1 MVAPLAIGVD
11 LGTQQLKVLAVNLE
25 RVSVLGS
32 VQAPIHNIK
41 AGPGALEQDPDQ
53 WWPLLSKLTRELIE
67 RLQLAPAAIRSIG
80 LSGHMHSI
88 VPLRADGSPA
98 FNCIVWADTRA
109 LTQAKAIG
117 ALEGVTL
124 WNPSIAA
131 YSAPKLLWLR
141 DNHPEAYGA
150 THHVLF
156 SKDYL
161 RLRMT
166 GEVSTDFS
174 DVSGSLL
181 WDFGAREW
189 DADLLARLGI
199 AASLLPQPQE
209 STVVAGSL
217 TEQAAA
223 DLGLPAGTPVATGAG
238 DVACAVI
245 GSGLESSDTL
255 LINAGTAAQVIL
267 IQEQPAPYVPER
279 GVRYLFELGIDGKAF
294 AMGALPSA
302 GLSLEWWRSLLG
314 GQLTYGDLDELAS
327 DRLGTADGPLFIPY
341 LQGTGTP
348 DIRDDSLGTFL
359 FMSSS
364 ADRALLTAAV
374 MEGVVFGV
382 KRCADTLLGS
392 DATPQRK
399 VLITGGMSKSQVMRR
414 IFASAFGVTAAFRDF
429 SDVSAIGAVALG
441 AAAAGE
447 VDSVAGFLRG
457 LPFDT
462 HEVAPDPV
470 LAERY
475 AAMSKRHREWAEFV
489 AQHPQ
494 SWRRRR

>member
-1 MVAPLAIGVD
+1 MSAPLAIGID
-11 LGTQQLKVLAVNLE
+11 LGTQQLKVLAVDLE
-25 RVSVLGS
+25 RTSVLGS

-41 AGPGALEQDPDQ
+41 SGPGALEQDPLQ
-53 WWPLLSKLTRELIE
+53 WWPLLSRLTRQLIE
-67 RLQLAPAAIRSIG
+67 RLQLSPAAVRSIG

-98 FNCIVWADTRA
+98 YHCLVWADTRA
-109 LTQAKAIG
+109 LPQAKAIG
-117 ALEGVTL
+117 SLEGVTL

-131 YSAPKLLWLR
+131 PSAPKLLWLR
-141 DNHPEAYGA
+141 DNYPEAYAA
-150 THHVLF
+150 TRHVLF

-166 GEVSTDFS
+166 GEMATDFS
-174 DVSGSLL
+174 DASGSLL
-181 WDFGAREW
+181 WDFGARQW
-189 DADLLARLGI
+189 DADLLARLNI
-199 AASLLPQPQE
+199 AESLLPQPQE
-209 STVVAGSL
+209 STTLAGFL

-223 DLGLPAGTPVATGAG
+223 DLGLRAGTPVAVGAG

-245 GSGLESSDTL
+245 GSGLESPDTL

-279 GVRYLFELGIDGKAF
+279 GVRYLFELGIDGKTF

-314 GQLTYGDLDELAS
+314 GHLTYGDLDELAS

-364 ADRALLTAAV
+364 TDRALLTAAV

-382 KRCADTLLGS
+382 KRCADALLSGS
-392 DATPQRK
+392 ATPQRQ
-399 VLITGGMSKSQVMRR
+399 VLITGGVSKSQIMRR
-414 IFASAFGVTAAFRDF
+414 IFASAFEATALFRDF
-429 SDVSAIGAVALG
+429 SDVSAIGAVTLG
-441 AAAAGE
+441 AVAAGE
-447 VDSVAGFLRG
+447 ADTVAAFLRR
-457 LPFDT
+457 LPFAT
-462 HEVAPDPV
+462 HEVAPDPA

-475 AAMSKRHREWAEFV
+475 AVLSRRHREWAEFV
-489 AQHPQ
+489 AHIPMA
-494 SWRRRR
+494 SERG